1 MWRKKLVILLSLLVV
16 MIWLLSLKPEVSI
29 AQESEQGNEICFSV
43 PDSQKILKG
52 LKERDILME
61 EVTLLKDALNKRDE
75 AIKSLEEKTS
85 LLVDKMTLLDQTI
98 KNREELITDQTK
110 ALDEAKTT
118 IINAK
123 ELIKKQE
130 GEIKK
135 AKFFGFAVGGAGV
148 VIVILALISI
158 I

>member
-1 MWRKKLVILLSLLVV
+1 MLRKRWVMLLSLLVV
-16 MIWLLSLKPEVSI
+16 MTWLLSLSPEVSI
-29 AQESEQGNEICFSV
+29 AQELDQENEICFSI
-43 PDSQKILKG
+43 PDSQKILRG

-61 EVTLLKDALNKRDE
+61 EVTLLKDSLNKRDE

-85 LLVDKMTLLDQTI
+85 LLVDKITLLDQTI
-98 KNREELITDQTK
+98 KNREELIADQTK

-135 AKFFGFAVGGAGV
+135 AKFFGFAVGGAG
-148 VIVILALISI
+148 IAIAILALISVL
-158 I
+158 